1 MINWEA
7 LLADARE
14 SELQQWITQLQ
25 SSGEAMRRF
34 ERHGDL
40 PRWQAAIDQLPSPE
54 QPTVALNCD
63 APRSEFAQSASE
75 LDALRTALQGLHPW
89 RKGPFDLGGV
99 QIDTEWRSDFKWQR
113 IAPHLHALDNRQVL
127 DVGSGNGYFCWR
139 LAGAGASLAL
149 GIEPAVLFNL
159 QFDACRRLLGQ
170 RSAHQLPLGIEAVP
184 RDLRCFD
191 TVLSMGVL
199 YHRREPMDHL
209 QHLQQCLRPGGQL
222 LLETLVVP
230 GGVDTVL
237 MPEDRYARMRNV
249 WFLPSAKALCRW
261 LQRLGYKDVQ
271 CVDINQTSV
280 DEQRS
285 TDWMRFESLSQCLDS
300 ADASKTVEGLPA
312 PLRAV
317 ISAVAP

>member
-54 QPTVALNCD
+54 QPTVALNRD